1 MPPYNNYI
9 DVFFNSA
16 PILIEV
22 SCKEQWG
29 GALMLKKM
37 IITIIGSMFLA
48 IGINV
53 FLVPHHL
60 LDGGIIGISLI
71 VKYIWHVK
79 VGLTIVLLSIPLYIM
94 AWFYYRPFFYNSL
107 HGLLFSSLM
116 IDIFSVL
123 RGVIMLDPMISS
135 IIGGVLVGIG
145 IGIMLREEASAGG
158 TDLLAQFIAR
168 MTNWN
173 VGIIIFMMD
182 TFIIAVGSFIIDSTS
197 FLYSLVVVAIVGIA
211 TTMLTQTG
219 GWRRHVM

>member
-1 MPPYNNYI
+1 L
-9 DVFFNSA
+9 V
-16 PILIEV
+16 EV

-37 IITIIGSMFLA
+37 TITIIGSMFLA

-123 RGVIMLDPMISS
+123 RGIIMLDPMISS
-135 IIGGVLVGIG
+135 IIGGVLAGIG
-145 IGIMLREEASAGG
+145 IGIMLREETSTGG

-182 TFIIAVGSFIIDSTS
+182 TFIIAIGSFIIDSTS
-197 FLYSLVVVAIVGIA
+197 FLYSLVVVTIVGIA

-219 GWRRHVM
+219 GWRHHVM

>member
-1 MPPYNNYI
+1 
-9 DVFFNSA
+9 
-16 PILIEV
+16 
-22 SCKEQWG
+22 
-29 GALMLKKM
+29 MLKKM
-37 IITIIGSMFLA
+37 IVTIIGSIFLA

-60 LDGGIIGISLI
+60 LDGGIIGIGLI

-79 VGLTIVLLSIPLYIM
+79 AGLTIILLSIPLYIM

-123 RGVIMLDPMISS
+123 RGIIILDPMISS
-135 IIGGVLVGIG
+135 VIGGGLVGIG
-145 IGIMLREEASAGG
+145 IGIMLREETSTGG

-173 VGIIIFMMD
+173 VGIIIFIMD
-182 TFIIAVGSFIIDSTS
+182 ALIITVGSFVIDSTS
-197 FLYSLVVVAIVGIA
+197 FLYSLIVVTVVGIV
-211 TTMLTQTG
+211 TTMLTQTR
-219 GWRRHVM
+219 GWRHHVM

>member
-1 MPPYNNYI
+1 
-9 DVFFNSA
+9 
-16 PILIEV
+16 LIEV
-22 SCKEQWG
+22 SCKEQWS

-37 IITIIGSMFLA
+37 TITIIGSMFLA

-71 VKYIWHVK
+71 IKYIWHVK

-123 RGVIMLDPMISS
+123 RGIIMLDPMISS

-145 IGIMLREEASAGG
+145 IGIMLREETSTGG

-182 TFIIAVGSFIIDSTS
+182 AFIIAVGSFIIDSTS
-197 FLYSLVVVAIVGIA
+197 FLYSLVVVTIVGIA

-219 GWRRHVM
+219 GWRHHVM

>member
-1 MPPYNNYI
+1 
-9 DVFFNSA
+9 
-16 PILIEV
+16 
-22 SCKEQWG
+22 
-29 GALMLKKM
+29 MLKKM
-37 IITIIGSMFLA
+37 TITIIGSMFLA

-71 VKYIWHVK
+71 IKYIWHVK
-79 VGLTIVLLSIPLYIM
+79 VGLTMVLLSIPLYIM

-123 RGVIMLDPMISS
+123 RGIIMLDPMISS
-135 IIGGVLVGIG
+135 IIGGGLVGIG
-145 IGIMLREEASAGG
+145 IGIMLREETSTGG
-158 TDLLAQFIAR
+158 TDLLAQFIAK

-173 VGIIIFMMD
+173 VGIIIFIMD
-182 TFIIAVGSFIIDSTS
+182 ALIITVGSFIIDSTS
-197 FLYSLVVVAIVGIA
+197 FLYSLVVVTIVGIA

-219 GWRRHVM
+219 GWRHHVM

>member
-1 MPPYNNYI
+1 
-9 DVFFNSA
+9 
-16 PILIEV
+16 
-22 SCKEQWG
+22 
-29 GALMLKKM
+29 MLKKM
-37 IITIIGSMFLA
+37 TITIIGSMFLA

-71 VKYIWHVK
+71 IKYIWHVK
-79 VGLTIVLLSIPLYIM
+79 VGLTMVLLSIPLYIM

-123 RGVIMLDPMISS
+123 RGIIILDPMISS
-135 IIGGVLVGIG
+135 VIGGGLVGIG
-145 IGIMLREEASAGG
+145 IGIMLREETSTGG
-158 TDLLAQFIAR
+158 TDLLAQFIAK

-173 VGIIIFMMD
+173 VGIIIFIMD
-182 TFIIAVGSFIIDSTS
+182 ALIITVGSFIIDSTS
-197 FLYSLVVVAIVGIA
+197 FLYSLVVVTIVGIA

-219 GWRRHVM
+219 GWRHHVM